1 MKKPLRLAV
10 FATLASL
17 ILVAAA
23 WGLPPATTGG
33 STHQA
38 VTPAQ
43 APAAQQSVSGKI
55 ASIGKDSFTLTVGAS
70 HPTAGHQLVQEP
82 ASPKT
87 MTFVIDKNTTIEGK
101 LKVNANADVTY
112 REDGGNNVAISVR
125 VTP

>member
-1 MKKPLRLAV
+1 MKNPRRIV
-10 FATLASL
+10 FATLTSL
-17 ILVAAA
+17 ILVAAVWA
-23 WGLPPATTGG
+23 LPPATTGG

-43 APAAQQSVSGKI
+43 TSAAPQSVSGKI
-55 ASIGKDSFTLTVGAS
+55 ASIGKDSFTLTVGPS
-70 HPTAGHQLVQEP
+70 HTSAGLAQEAP
-82 ASPKT
+82 APKT

-112 REDGGNNVAISVR
+112 REDNGNNVAISVH

>member
-1 MKKPLRLAV
+1 MNNPRRIV

-17 ILVAAA
+17 VLVAAVWA
-23 WGLPPATTGG
+23 VPPATAGG

-43 APAAQQSVSGKI
+43 AAAAPQSVSGKI

-70 HPTAGHQLVQEP
+70 HPTAGHQLAQDA

-112 REDGGNNVAISVR
+112 REDNGNNIAISVH